1 MFLYMQDEVEP
12 VLALQG
18 LLHTLYGQ
26 AGYDLCSNYSSNYS
40 TDTVLPLLPP
50 DVVWADELLRQRGL
64 RQ

>member
-12 VLALQG
+12 VLALQD

-26 AGYDLCSNYSSNYS
+26 ASYDLCSNYS
-40 TDTVLPLLPP
+40 TDTVPPLLPP
-50 DVVWADELLRQRGL
+50 DVVCADELLRQSGL